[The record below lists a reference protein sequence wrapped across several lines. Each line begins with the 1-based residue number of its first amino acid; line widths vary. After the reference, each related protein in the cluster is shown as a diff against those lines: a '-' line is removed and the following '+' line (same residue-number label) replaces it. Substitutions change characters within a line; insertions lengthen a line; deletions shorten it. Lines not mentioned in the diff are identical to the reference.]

1 MFLPLIIFFSRVKIA
16 CYFFPFYSEVKKMKR
31 QLNLIDY
38 GGQRISMKFGRS
50 ATVAKILAW
59 AAANS
64 IAGVTGIDTIEDLE
78 VEVTAAQP
86 NADLERKCF
95 VTARNDTGE
104 TVRFVI
110 PAPIVGGVLGEDGER
125 LEASVGQSICDDYA
139 ILYGA
144 DLIFQNGT
152 FTEKE

>member
-1 MFLPLIIFFSRVKIA
+1 
-16 CYFFPFYSEVKKMKR
+16 MKH

-38 GGQRISMKFGRS
+38 GGQRISIKFGS
-50 ATVAKILAW
+50 GSTVAKIMAW
-59 AAANS
+59 ATANS
-64 IAGVTGIDTIEDLE
+64 LAGVTGIDKIEDLV
-78 VEVTAAQP
+78 VEVTTAQV

-110 PAPIVGGVLGEDGER
+110 PAPVVSGVLGEDGER
-125 LEASVGQSICDDYA
+125 LEPSVGQTICDDYA
-139 ILYGA
+139 VLYGA
-144 DLIFQNGT
+144 DLTFTNGT

>member
-1 MFLPLIIFFSRVKIA
+1 
-16 CYFFPFYSEVKKMKR
+16 MKH

-38 GGQRISMKFGRS
+38 GGQRISQKFGGLS
-50 ATVAKILAW
+50 TVPKILAW

-64 IAGVTGIDTIEDLE
+64 LAGVTGIDKIEDLA
-78 VEVTAAQP
+78 VDVTTAQP

-104 TVRFVI
+104 PVRFII
-110 PAPIVGGVLGEDGER
+110 PAPIISGILGEDGER
-125 LEASVGQSICDDYA
+125 LEPSVGQTICDDYA
-139 ILYGA
+139 VLYGGA
-144 DLIFQNGT
+144 LTFFNGT